1 MNSTE
6 TSENDFKIKMKE
18 RARLARRAA
27 YEKQKSYHQE
37 RKQTLKASPEYQE
50 KQAERKAEQR
60 DRNKLF
66 KNKSKK
72 KDKIVEDQ
80 LAKQTKEEALAE
92 QRRRDAELLAS
103 LKPAATLPDLTEPN
117 QKKPTLRLVKN

>member
-1 MNSTE
+1 MDSTE
-6 TSENDFKIKMKE
+6 TSKIDFKIKMKE

-27 YEKQKSYHQE
+27 YEKQKVYQQE
-37 RKQTLKASPEYQE
+37 RKLALKASPEFQE

-66 KNKSKK
+66 KNKSKL

-80 LAKQTKEEALAE
+80 FAKQTKEEALAE
-92 QRRRDAELLAS
+92 QGRRDTELLAS
-103 LKPAATLPDLTEPN
+103 LKPAAILQVSTEPR
-117 QKKPTLRLVKN
+117 QKKPMLRLVKN